1 MPVSRRIRE
10 KARTSL
16 KKEKNHEKNKKIIG
30 SFVYRRPADDVEL
43 LRRNVTAFGR
53 LPAASAARTGMV
65 SPPAETGAAPSDTT
79 APASSGTALVAVKNA
94 ARPGHTLAP
103 ALKR

>member
-16 KKEKNHEKNKKIIG
+16 KKEKNYEKNKKIIG
-30 SFVYRRPADDVEL
+30 SYVYRRHADDVEL

-53 LPAASAARTGMV
+53 LPA
-65 SPPAETGAAPSDTT
+65 ETGAAPSDAT
-79 APASSGTALVAVKNA
+79 APASSGTALVTVKNA
-94 ARPGHTLAP
+94 APTWLCLPR
-103 ALKR
+103 R